1 MGYGS
6 NKKKS
11 GKEVSAAGWES
22 IYCSLVLILVAFFAL
37 LVSYSTIDGS
47 KVTNFKRG
55 YKGSL
60 SQYSRD
66 LSANGML
73 ENPIYTGGTGI
84 QPSISGITEAEKAS
98 IASVMQSLKEYYK
111 KMGLGESVNID
122 WTHEGFKVNFAT
134 NILFAPGLSIVN
146 REAYPYLDQII
157 TIALKNPFFIRIE
170 GHTDDIPINTPEFPS
185 NWELSTARS
194 VNVLRYFIKNK
205 IPAERLAA
213 VGFSQYHPV
222 KSNDTPEGRQENRR
236 VEIYFQLQ
244 KKQGLNLYQ
253 GIN

>member
-6 NKKKS
+6 NKKKR
-11 GKEVSAAGWES
+11 GEELSAAGWES

-37 LVSYSTIDGS
+37 LVSYSTIDGG

-55 YKGSL
+55 YEGS
-60 SQYSRD
+60 SNNYSRG
-66 LSANGML
+66 LSANRIV
-73 ENPIYTGGTGI
+73 ENPIYTGGTAI
-84 QPSISGITEAEKAS
+84 QPSISGISENEKAS
-98 IASVMQSLKEYYK
+98 IASIMQSLKEYYK
-111 KMGLGESVNID
+111 QMGLGEYVNIE
-122 WTHEGFKVNFAT
+122 WTHEGFKINFET
-134 NILFAPGLSIVN
+134 NILFAPGLSTVN
-146 REAYPYLDQII
+146 RESYPYLDQII

-170 GHTDDIPINTPEFPS
+170 GHTDDVPINNPEFPS

-194 VNVLRYFIKNK
+194 VNVLRYFLKNK

-213 VGFSQYHPV
+213 IGFSQYHPV
-222 KSNDTPEGRQENRR
+222 KSNDTPEGRQANRR